1 MLCVAAGTG
10 CLDLKLYYVEL
21 DKNEEKDEGKILKN
35 KSAQHEQ
42 HCKRREGQTDGM
54 CARACMVERE
64 RERLPNSRLKTIN
77 TCLTSLI
84 GLPREGDP
92 FPPSSTHES
101 TSDHTVQAMDTQK
114 HVKVGRGICW
124 QEGIQ

>member
-1 MLCVAAGTG
+1 MGCVH
-10 CLDLKLYYVEL
+10 V
-21 DKNEEKDEGKILKN
+21 
-35 KSAQHEQ
+35 
-42 HCKRREGQTDGM
+42 RM
-54 CARACMVERE
+54 CVCVRACMVEREKE

-77 TCLTSLI
+77 TCLTPLI

-114 HVKVGRGICW
+114 HVKVGKEICW
-124 QEGIQ
+124 QERIQ

>member
-1 MLCVAAGTG
+1 MLCVAAGAG
-10 CLDLKLYYVEL
+10 CLDLKLYYVGL
-21 DKNEEKDEGKILKN
+21 DKNERKDEGKILKN

-54 CARACMVERE
+54 CARARVCMCACMHAWLRE

-77 TCLTSLI
+77 TCLTPLI

-101 TSDHTVQAMDTQK
+101 TSDHTV
-114 HVKVGRGICW
+114 
-124 QEGIQ
+124 